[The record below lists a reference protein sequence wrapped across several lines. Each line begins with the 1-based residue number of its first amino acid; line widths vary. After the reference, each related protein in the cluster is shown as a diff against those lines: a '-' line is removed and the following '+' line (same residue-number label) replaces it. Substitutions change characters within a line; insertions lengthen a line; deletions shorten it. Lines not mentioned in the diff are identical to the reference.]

1 MRRRTEHLASLE
13 RGRDSLLERYAGFM
27 PEAIDA
33 LGPEERH
40 RVYRMIGMK
49 AHLGADGSSESSG
62 EVMSFTNLEIS
73 SA

>member
-1 MRRRTEHLASLE
+1 MQHRTERLE
-13 RGRDSLLERYAGFM
+13 RLEHDRDALLESYADAM

-49 AHLGADGSSESSG
+49 AYLKADGSFALSG
-62 EVMSFTNLEIS
+62 DVMSFSNLEIS